1 MNINLQNL
9 KFAEKVIA
17 AEIKKADADGQKLET
32 KSYPINF
39 VCQFEGTLAKH
50 PEKSR
55 SVNYPKADVISTT
68 LKLLMGYLIKN
79 RGFDSAQLG
88 ELVAGIVNK
97 VSNDP
102 NECRGKVDSAVATA
116 LDKALNEGKAK
127 FQLAT
132 PKTTVAGITQAVGEV
147 RVPTAEKFGTR
158 ELSEI
163 LNQL

>member
-1 MNINLQNL
+1 MSINLQNL

-68 LKLLMGYLIKN
+68 LKLLIDALVKEH
-79 RGFDSAQLG
+79 GFDLANL
-88 ELVAGIVNK
+88 NK
-97 VSNDP
+97 VVANIVGSVSNNP
-102 NECRGKVDSAVATA
+102 KKYAGKVDSAVEAA
-116 LDKALNEGKAK
+116 LDKALKEGKAK

>member
-1 MNINLQNL
+1 MSINLQNL

-79 RGFDSAQLG
+79 HGFDSAQLG

-102 NECRGKVDSAVATA
+102 NECRGKVDSAVEAA
-116 LDKALNEGKAK
+116 LDKALKEGKAK